1 MDFPNTELAPQPRL
15 VSLKVEN
22 FRALRS
28 VEFKNLTPL
37 TVLLGPNGSGKST
50 VLEVLDFLWG
60 CFQLDLRRACLRHGS
75 ISDNRTKGVR
85 SPVAVEIKY
94 REGHGQPLMTYHLAL
109 DEAGGRPFVKSERL
123 QLRPKGSSKVFRVLD
138 NQAGKVH
145 IADGEFDQERSTR
158 EEIVLRQR
166 SILAVDALGQFDQ
179 YPRVAALRS
188 FISSWHISHLAV
200 HTGRWQSDEGANEH
214 LSASGHN
221 LANVIQFLNETDND
235 RLESIF
241 KVLRRGVPHIERAMS
256 DIAENGRLFLQIKDF
271 VFDDPVAARFASDG
285 TLKMLA
291 YLALLLDSEPPPFI
305 GIEEPENFL
314 HHRLLYELVESFRAA
329 TEQTQLL
336 VTTHSP
342 YFVDALRPEEVR
354 ILWRDKQGFTRTER
368 AADLFGIP
376 EFMQHGAQL
385 GQLWSEGHFK
395 VGDPRYNR
403 EAEPW
408 RPPQGK

>member
-1 MDFPNTELAPQPRL
+1 MDSRNPEPTPQPRL
-15 VSLKVEN
+15 ISLKVKN
-22 FRALRS
+22 FRVLRS

-50 VLEVLDFLWG
+50 VFDALAFLADS
-60 CFQLDLRRACLRHGS
+60 FQFGLWDAWEKRGGGQEIKTRGERG
-75 ISDNRTKGVR
+75 
-85 SPVAVEIKY
+85 PVVIQVKY
-94 REGHGQPLMTYHLAL
+94 REYPGCPLLTYHLAVE
-109 DEAGGRPFVKSERL
+109 DMDGRPAVKSEWLRWRSRARGQAFYFLNCHLGEGSAVSNEHPTEIEGEKVRL
-123 QLRPKGSSKVFRVLD
+123 QSPAL
-138 NQAGKVH
+138 
-145 IADGEFDQERSTR
+145 
-158 EEIVLRQR
+158 
-166 SILAVDALGQFDQ
+166 LAANALGQFAE
-179 YPRVAALRS
+179 YPRITALRN
-188 FISSWHISHLAV
+188 FITGWHLSSLSA
-200 HTGRWQSDEGANEH
+200 EGARQQSIGRSERH
-214 LSASGHN
+214 LNQSGDN
-221 LANVIQFLNETDND
+221 LASVIHYLVEHQPERLRAIFERLQRAVPQIEGVRVETT
-235 RLESIF
+235 L
-241 KVLRRGVPHIERAMS
+241 
-256 DIAENGRLFLQIKDF
+256 NGRMILQVKDAP
-271 VFDDPVAARFASDG
+271 FDHPIPADFASDG

-376 EFMQHGAQL
+376 EFMQQGAQL

-395 VGDPRYNR
+395 VGDPQYNR